1 MSSASKAPY
10 RARCVLPLRRRASCS
25 GTKSEDSACQGKVL
39 RTSSGRCAP
48 TEHGSLCK
56 LQPLKVAVAETD
68 TFHTEQ
74 WSCSSGANQRTLG
87 LSVPYQWLGLEPSRK
102 REKRTNQCPTTIIF
116 HSSYPIFCMSYTCLH
131 SGESHC
137 TFWQCQ
143 LFQLLKS
150 PCVAEEF
157 YWQLFQRTI
166 AKHSSYYIAMK
177 SISLPQSRWWPALC
191 LTSDECITLNSEACL
206 KKHWLSKN
214 LVYSSFPPSGK

>member
-1 MSSASKAPY
+1 MWAVL
-10 RARCVLPLRRRASCS
+10 ARCVLPLRRRASCS

-116 HSSYPIFCMSYTCLH
+116 HSSYPIFCLSYTCLH

-157 YWQLFQRTI
+157 TV
-166 AKHSSYYIAMK
+166 
-177 SISLPQSRWWPALC
+177 
-191 LTSDECITLNSEACL
+191 
-206 KKHWLSKN
+206 SKN
-214 LVYSSFPPSGK
+214 NSQAQFLLHSNEIYFSPSVTLVTSIVSDKWWVYYTKFRSMFKKTLA